1 MPINRRFP
9 RRKPWRKKR
18 FRRKPRGGNKAIM
31 PMTLR
36 PKTYRFKRDI
46 EETLLL
52 SSSTPPD
59 GWTADGN
66 SRIYRNMGFA
76 LSTLGDVTDFTSL
89 FRQYRILGARVK
101 FLFSNTASGL
111 TGTAASAT
119 YSNSQIL
126 LRMAPN
132 QKGEVQTLNNAYWQS
147 IQAKK
152 YKLGV
157 NGGKPIDIYMPLQQR
172 NIVQSSSGTATTLMK
187 PRFVPI
193 ETTNVLFEGLNLALE
208 RVDGQPLSTGSTNNY
223 QYCKTITTLYFEMRG
238 VE

>member
-1 MPINRRFP
+1 MVLRRRP
-9 RRKPWRKKR
+9 RRKPRRRVIR
-18 FRRKPRGGNKAIM
+18 FRRKPRGNKAIM

-36 PKTYRFKRDI
+36 PKTYRFKRDV

-52 SSSTPPD
+52 SASSPPE
-59 GWTADGN
+59 GWVADGN
-66 SRIYRNMGFA
+66 TRIYRNMGYA
-76 LSTLGDVTDFTSL
+76 LASIGDVTDFTNL
-89 FRQYRILGARVK
+89 FRQYRINGARVK
-101 FLFSNTASGL
+101 FLFSNTQSGL

-119 YSNSQIL
+119 YSNSQL
-126 LRMAPN
+126 LVRMAPN
-132 QKGEVQTLNNAYWQS
+132 QKGEIQALDTAYWSS

-172 NIVQSSSGTATTLMK
+172 NVVQTSTGTSTTLQK
-187 PRFVPI
+187 PAFCPI
-193 ETTNVLFEGLNLALE
+193 EVQNILFEGLNIAIE

-223 QYCKTITTLYFEMRG
+223 QYCKMITTLYFEMRG

>member
-1 MPINRRFP
+1 MVRKVIRKRRP
-9 RRKPWRKKR
+9 RRN
-18 FRRKPRGGNKAIM
+18 FRRKGKSQNAKIM
-31 PMTLR
+31 PLTLR
-36 PKTYRFKRDI
+36 PKTYRFKRDV

-52 SSSTPPD
+52 SASSPPE

-66 SRIYRNMGFA
+66 SRVYRNLGFA
-76 LSTLGDVTDFTSL
+76 LASLGDVTDFTTL
-89 FRQYRILGARVK
+89 FRQYRILGARCK
-101 FLFSNTASGL
+101 FYFSNTQSGL

-119 YSNSQIL
+119 YSNSQLL

-172 NIVQSSSGTATTLMK
+172 NLVQTSSSGTATTLMK
-187 PRFVPI
+187 PRFCPI
-193 ETTNVLFEGLNLALE
+193 DSTSILFEGLNVAIE

-223 QYCKTITTLYFEMRG
+223 QYCKMITTLYFEMRG